1 MPYDLDD
8 TIAAIGTAPGGA
20 ARGMVRIA
28 GPQTLACLSSFFSCD
43 DDNSGLSTLKAPV
56 VVPGTICC
64 DSPNSQTIS
73 GHTLKIPC
81 DLFLWPTNRSYTRQP
96 TAELHTIGSP
106 PLLDAVMN
114 KVCAHGA
121 RAAEPG
127 EFTLRAFL
135 AGRMDLTQAEA
146 VLGVI
151 DARDQPSLD
160 TALAQLAGGLSQ
172 PLTELRENLLQILAE
187 LEAGLDFVDEDIEFI
202 SPQALLY
209 RLAEAKQT
217 VATTIQ
223 QMANRTDTTDLPR
236 VAIIGAPNVGK
247 SSLFNALIASEQ
259 QEVRAI
265 VSPQSGTTRDYVTAV
280 IHIEGIPCEIVDT
293 AGQEA
298 TLTEESIEQAAQIK
312 TNEQSRQ
319 ANLRLLCIDGK
330 TEYSIEEIKRTFPA
344 DSYLLVQT
352 KADLVA
358 DASAPGDQAILCSS
372 VTGAGLDTLRSQI
385 REQLMN
391 TLQNNGG
398 VVATTSARCFDSL
411 RHADEALSRS
421 LQLAEHSEGDELI
434 AAEVRGALTE
444 LGRVVGAVYTDD
456 VLDRI
461 FSQFCIG
468 K

>member
-8 TIAAIGTAPGGA
+8 TIAAIGTAPAGA
-20 ARGMVRIA
+20 ARGMVRIT
-28 GPQTLACLSSFFSCD
+28 GPQTLACLSTCFSCC
-43 DDNSGLSTLKAPV
+43 DNNLSLTKLKAPV

-64 DSPNSQTIS
+64 ESPNSQTIS
-73 GHTLKIPC
+73 GRTLKIPC
-81 DLFLWPTNRSYTRQP
+81 DLFLWPTDRSYTRQP

-106 PLLDAVMN
+106 PLLEAVIN
-114 KVCAHGA
+114 EVCAHGA

-172 PLTELRENLLQILAE
+172 PLTELRESLLQILAE

-202 SPQALLY
+202 SHQALHD

-217 VATTIQ
+217 VAATIQ

-247 SSLFNALIASEQ
+247 SSLFNALLASEQ

-298 TLTEESIEQAAQIK
+298 TLAGESIEQAAQK
-312 TNEQSRQ
+312 MTGEQSQQ
-319 ANLRLLCIDGK
+319 ANLRLVCIDGK
-330 TEYSIEEIKRTFPA
+330 TEDSIEEIKRMFPA
-344 DSYLLVQT
+344 DSYLVVRT
-352 KADLVA
+352 KADLA
-358 DASAPGDQAILCSS
+358 TDSTSDDQAIACSS
-372 VTGAGLDTLRSQI
+372 VTGAGLDTLRSRI

-391 TLQNNGG
+391 ALQNDGG
-398 VVATTSARCFDSL
+398 TVAITSARCADSL

-421 LQLAEHSEGDELI
+421 LQLVEHLGGDELI